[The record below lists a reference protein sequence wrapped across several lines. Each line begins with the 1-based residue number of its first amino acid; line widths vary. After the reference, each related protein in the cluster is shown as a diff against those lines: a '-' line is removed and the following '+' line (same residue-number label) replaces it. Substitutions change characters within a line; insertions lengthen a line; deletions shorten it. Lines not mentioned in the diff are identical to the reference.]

1 MSFSR
6 ATRRSCVTPPGFF
19 SVLAAFTILPM
30 ALTLPAF
37 ARQTPRQRV
46 VSPRTPVTDT
56 APAAISVEDATR
68 FLDQCTFGATQT
80 DVAHVQTIGYSAF
93 LDEQFAA
100 PISNYNYLYT
110 DHAAHGFLIR
120 FIQNAVR
127 KPDQLRQRIAFAL
140 SQVMV
145 VNSKDAAFN
154 GSDRANVMIPYQ
166 NALHKYG
173 LGNYRDLMAS
183 MTKTAAMGTY
193 LDMLNNAK
201 ANPTTNSRA
210 NENFSR
216 ELMQLFTLG
225 VFQLNDDGTVKTDV
239 GGHPLPTYSNAEVT
253 EFARVFTGWTF
264 GPRPGQVVTGLTD
277 VPNYAAPMALWAP
290 QHDTGAK
297 TLFNG
302 VTLPALAA
310 GISTTTNNANLI
322 AYGQNDLNVALDNI
336 FAHPNLPPF
345 VVTRL
350 IQHLVTASPSPAYV
364 GRVVQVFKNNGSG
377 VRGDMKSVVK
387 AILLDAEA
395 RDAVNARSTAGY
407 GHWRSGVLYLT
418 ALLRQFEAQGDLY
431 GIENWAADAGQDP
444 MSPPNVFSFYH
455 PDYRITAPDNLS
467 YSAPEAMT
475 FTTVT
480 AIRRINFANDLIR
493 DGKLGGA
500 GIGVTTL
507 VTSINIAD
515 YQNVALDTTTLIN
528 LVNQRLLH
536 GEMSTAMR
544 VEITNAVNAIS
555 ATDTPANR
563 LNRART
569 ALFLTAASN
578 EYQVER

>member
-1 MSFSR
+1 M
-6 ATRRSCVTPPGFF
+6 TPDDAEEKQLQ
-19 SVLAAFTILPM
+19 LAALQNVQSVQH
-30 ALTLPAF
+30 
-37 ARQTPRQRV
+37 ARQR
-46 VSPRTPVTDT
+46 
-56 APAAISVEDATR
+56 A
-68 FLDQCTFGATQT
+68 
-80 DVAHVQTIGYSAF
+80 
-93 LDEQFAA
+93 EQ
-100 PISNYNYLYT
+100 
-110 DHAAHGFLIR
+110 
-120 FIQNAVR
+120 
-127 KPDQLRQRIAFAL
+127 
-140 SQVMV
+140 
-145 VNSKDAAFN
+145 
-154 GSDRANVMIPYQ
+154 
-166 NALHKYG
+166 
-173 LGNYRDLMAS
+173 
-183 MTKTAAMGTY
+183 
-193 LDMLNNAK
+193 
-201 ANPTTNSRA
+201 
-210 NENFSR
+210 
-216 ELMQLFTLG
+216 EL
-225 VFQLNDDGTVKTDV
+225 VKTK
-239 GGHPLPTYSNAEVT
+239 E
-253 EFARVFTGWTF
+253 
-264 GPRPGQVVTGLTD
+264 
-277 VPNYAAPMALWAP
+277 
-290 QHDTGAK
+290 
-297 TLFNG
+297 
-302 VTLPALAA
+302 ALAA
-310 GISTTTNNANLI
+310 IAIDNA
-322 AYGQNDLNVALDNI
+322 
-336 FAHPNLPPF
+336 
-345 VVTRL
+345 RL
-350 IQHLVTASPSPAYV
+350 YEE
-364 GRVVQVFKNNGSG
+364 
-377 VRGDMKSVVK
+377 VK
-387 AILLDAEA
+387 RSADEKAVLLDAEA